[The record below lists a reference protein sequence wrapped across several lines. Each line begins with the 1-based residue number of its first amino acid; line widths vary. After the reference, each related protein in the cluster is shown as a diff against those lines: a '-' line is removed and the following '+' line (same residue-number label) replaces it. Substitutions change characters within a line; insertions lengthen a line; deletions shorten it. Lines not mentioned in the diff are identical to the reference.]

1 MGGSSPTLP
10 LTCSLNMA
18 ELTSITIRLVM
29 RRSSRPRFPISANV
43 CIGCDLLRQY
53 HFGVVLIFVGFAPSR
68 RRRPASLSSPQRP
81 EVRTLANHLPLNKS
95 LFNYCVFHAR
105 IRIRSFSCLW
115 LRFRVLSNA
124 NLLRLLDRWQDTRR
138 SHHLATHACQTAAP
152 VASQPACLPR
162 LDTLYHWQPDTWQ
175 CTLRSRGRV
184 HSRVLV
190 QLPS

>member
-1 MGGSSPTLP
+1 MLTEYGRVDIDHNP
-10 LTCSLNMA
+10 LGNASQLQA
-18 ELTSITIRLVM
+18 KIPDFRERVHWL
-29 RRSSRPRFPISANV
+29 RFVAAVPFRGRA
-43 CIGCDLLRQY
+43 
-53 HFGVVLIFVGFAPSR
+53 HFC
-68 RRRPASLSSPQRP
+68 RRPASLSSPQRP

-152 VASQPACLPR
+152 VACQPASFGHLISLAARHLAVHPTQQR
-162 LDTLYHWQPDTWQ
+162 
-175 CTLRSRGRV
+175 RGI
-184 HSRVLV
+184 
-190 QLPS
+190 